1 MRLPGKEVK
10 SMEETTE
17 IIRNERQDEEL
28 IDVLTAISVVAK
40 RLARNLRDIEKEG
53 GPENGEDERCI
64 I

>member
-1 MRLPGKEVK
+1 
-10 SMEETTE
+10 MEETTE